1 MKCWRKLD
9 CGRSHDGATVS
20 DMEYYQIKIHS
31 RIDDLNIDLVVSL
44 ESANEIHY
52 ELD

>member
-1 MKCWRKLD
+1 MITFWDFMKKMATLGVCW
-9 CGRSHDGATVS
+9 A
-20 DMEYYQIKIHS
+20 HS